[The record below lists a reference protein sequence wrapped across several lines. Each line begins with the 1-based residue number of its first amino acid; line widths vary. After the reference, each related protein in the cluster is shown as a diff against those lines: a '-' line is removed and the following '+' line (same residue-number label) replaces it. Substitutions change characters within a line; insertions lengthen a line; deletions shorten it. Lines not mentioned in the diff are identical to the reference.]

1 MTKDRYRGKQVLV
14 TGGLGFIGSN
24 VALALWRGGAAV
36 TVVDGV
42 IPGCGA
48 NEHNLAPAGGA
59 IRVVRA
65 DVGDAEALAE
75 VLPGCQVIFNLAG
88 EISHPNSILF
98 PERDLELNARS
109 QLRFLESCRR
119 LAPSARILYASS
131 RQVYGT
137 PEYLPVD
144 ERHPVN
150 PTDFNGVHKLA
161 AERYHRLFSV
171 IHGLETISL
180 RLTNVYGPRQA
191 LHLPWQGFIGAFLAR
206 TLRDEPLCVY
216 GDGSQLRDMLYVD
229 DAVEAFLLAGLAP
242 LPGEGR
248 WIVCNLGGPRPLT
261 LTEIA
266 RALAGERVT
275 YAPFPEDRR
284 KIDIGSYYTDDRQ
297 FRAWTGWT
305 PRVDFAEGV
314 ARTLAFY
321 REHASIYLP
330 SGADRADR
338 PAAGS
343 SAVLRAVAS
352 QTR

>member
-1 MTKDRYRGKQVLV
+1 MTNDRYRGKQVLV

-24 VALALWRGGAAV
+24 VALALWREGAAV
-36 TVVDGV
+36 TVIDGV

-48 NEHNLAPAGGA
+48 NEHNLDPAGGA

-65 DVGDAEALAE
+65 DIGEAEAVAE
-75 VLPGCQVIFNLAG
+75 VLPACQVIFNLAG
-88 EISHPNSILF
+88 EISHPNSILS
-98 PERDLELNARS
+98 PERDLDLNARS

-119 LAPSARILYASS
+119 LAPSARIVYASS

-161 AERYHRLFSV
+161 AERYHRLFSA
-171 IHGLETISL
+171 IHGLETVSL

-191 LHLPWQGFIGAFLAR
+191 LHLPWQGFIGTFFAR
-206 TLRDEPLCVY
+206 ALRGEPLSVF

-229 DAVEAFLLAGLAP
+229 DAVEAFLRAGLAP
-242 LPGEGR
+242 LPGEAR

-266 RALAGERVT
+266 RTLVGERLVHV
-275 YAPFPEDRR
+275 PFPEDRR
-284 KIDIGSYYTDDRQ
+284 KIDIGSYYTDNRRFQ
-297 FRAWTGWT
+297 SWTGWV
-305 PRVDFAEGV
+305 PQVDFAEGA

-321 REHASIYLP
+321 REHVSIYLP

-338 PAAGS
+338 SAAGAP
-343 SAVLRAVAS
+343 AVLRAVAS
-352 QTR
+352 QTG